1 MPDDKNAACPVCGKP
16 AQPSSRPFCSPR
28 CRAVDLGRWLGETYA
43 VPGKPETAEE
53 QDVD

>member
-1 MPDDKNAACPVCGKP
+1 MPDEKTACPVCGKP
-16 AQPSSRPFCSPR
+16 AQPSARPFCSPR

>member
-1 MPDDKNAACPVCGKP
+1 MPTDNTKACPVCGKP
-16 AQPSSRPFCSPR
+16 ARPDARPFCSPR

-53 QDVD
+53 QDVE